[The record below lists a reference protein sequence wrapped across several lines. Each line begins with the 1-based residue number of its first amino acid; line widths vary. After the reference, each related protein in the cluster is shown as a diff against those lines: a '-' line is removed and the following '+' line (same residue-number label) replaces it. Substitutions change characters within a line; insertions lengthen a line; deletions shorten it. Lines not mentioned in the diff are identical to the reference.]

1 MRTGEAATDRD
12 RNSVRSVE
20 NAMDVLRTLG
30 SSDVP
35 LSPADI
41 AARTGLTRTQVH
53 RLIRALEKKSAVARD
68 AGTATYVLGHLTQA
82 LAGANDHHRLWRVLA
97 AAPMHALR
105 GHTGETVS
113 LYVPVNAAEFMCI
126 EMLPAA
132 HGVRHVETLYQP
144 IPMSLGAT
152 STVFLAAT
160 VRRHGWDIL
169 PAMLVGRLD
178 PDRFEAMIRLVQHF
192 AEHGYA
198 YSSSLRIAGLSAI
211 STAVHGPM
219 GRTVAA
225 LTVSGVDERF
235 AQSTRAQW
243 ITALRETAAELE
255 RQFSGRAG
263 EHKRSR

>member
-1 MRTGEAATDRD
+1 MRTGEADGRD
-12 RNSVRSVE
+12 RNSIRSVE
-20 NAMDVLRTLG
+20 NAMDVLRALG

-35 LSPADI
+35 LSPGEI
-41 AARTGLTRTQVH
+41 AAQTGLSRTQVH

-68 AGTATYVLGHLTQA
+68 AGTATYALGHLTQA
-82 LAGANDHHRLWRVLA
+82 LAGANDHHRRWRVLA
-97 AAPMHALR
+97 AAPMHELR
-105 GHTGETVS
+105 ARCGETIS

-126 EMLPAA
+126 EMLPAM

-144 IPMSLGAT
+144 IQMSLGAT

-160 VRRHGWDIL
+160 VQRHGWDVL

-178 PDRFEAMIRLVQHF
+178 PDRFQAMVRLVQQF
-192 AEHGYA
+192 TEQEYA
-198 YSSSLRIAGLSAI
+198 YSSGLRIAGLSAI

-235 AQSTRAQW
+235 TSADRAEW
-243 ITALRETAAELE
+243 IAALRTAAIALE
-255 RQFSGRAG
+255 AAFFGTNSERPSFR
-263 EHKRSR
+263 